1 MPVRSP
7 TMNATV
13 DQTMAQVSPT
23 LKSNGVLAEAE
34 ETNENVSRE
43 KLTNMKLMMKTFVLG
58 ALREKEQVNYFISCL
73 KKKEVCLSFFLFC

>member
-13 DQTMAQVSPT
+13 DQTMIQDSPT
-23 LKSNGVLAEAE
+23 LKANAVLAEAE
-34 ETNENVSRE
+34 ETNENVSKE

-58 ALREKEQVNYFISCL
+58 ALREKEQVNYFISC
-73 KKKEVCLSFFLFC
+73 